1 MLLAAVLTPL
11 LLPAVSLQARNLYV
25 YDRPARMPAFLGNWG
40 GDVGMFINKNFVYPI
55 DAWRVQKWDE
65 VKVSVLVR
73 VDGKVEEFYIENKKE
88 KPHPL
93 LIAEMERVIDK
104 MEWKPGYEGL
114 SPVNSYA
121 TFLFPLTSHFPK
133 YNYHIPMGMKKPF
146 EQAWFYACEWS
157 LNEKDPVPD
166 EQQEQQALRAME
178 KNGILFSDCPQILT
192 GLVRALCSKNRSGQA
207 VMFADNCLEEYQT
220 RYETSS
226 DPATGITIKMNK
238 AENYSG
244 RSEAWLGALRAI
256 MHDYVSSAPVDTLY
270 DAAVALI
277 DARIADGYLYPTD
290 YWINPKG
297 KSQYYNNLKSY
308 MRFHPSDE
316 AVGEEIAELEK
327 DMLSGQY
334 AKNDDQLNLFG
345 AKAMLVWLRDGD
357 EGFRSYLAEL
367 RGGKLSGKLKKY
379 LSRLEKRYNANSA
392 LLSDRRGVVEALAC
406 FVPPGFP
413 TDDERQAFYARRRAV
428 AEVFPISWLFAVS

>member
-11 LLPAVSLQARNLYV
+11 LLPVLSLQARNLYV
-25 YDRPARMPAFLGNWG
+25 YDRPACLPAFLGNLG
-40 GDVGMFINKNFVYPI
+40 GDVGKFINKNFVYPI

-65 VKVSVLVR
+65 VRVSVLVR
-73 VDGKVEEFYIENKKE
+73 VDGRVEEFYIEKNKE

-104 MEWKPGYEGL
+104 MEWKPGYEGI

-133 YNYHIPMGMKKPF
+133 YNYHIPAGMNKPF

-157 LNEKDPVPD
+157 LNEKDPIPD

-178 KNGILFSDCPQILT
+178 KNGILFSDSPQILT
-192 GLVRALCSKNRSGQA
+192 GLVRALCSKNRPGQA
-207 VMFADNCLEEYQT
+207 VMF
-220 RYETSS
+220 
-226 DPATGITIKMNK
+226 
-238 AENYSG
+238 
-244 RSEAWLGALRAI
+244 
-256 MHDYVSSAPVDTLY
+256 
-270 DAAVALI
+270 
-277 DARIADGYLYPTD
+277 ADGYLYPTD
-290 YWINPKG
+290 YWLNPKG

-316 AVGEEIAELEK
+316 ALGEEITQLEK
-327 DMLSGQY
+327 GLISGQY

-357 EGFRSYLAEL
+357 EGLSSYLAEL
-367 RGGKLSGKLKKY
+367 RSGKLSGKLKKY

-413 TDDERQAFYARRRAV
+413 TDDERRAFYARRRAV
-428 AEVFPISWLFAVS
+428 AEVFPIRWLFAVS